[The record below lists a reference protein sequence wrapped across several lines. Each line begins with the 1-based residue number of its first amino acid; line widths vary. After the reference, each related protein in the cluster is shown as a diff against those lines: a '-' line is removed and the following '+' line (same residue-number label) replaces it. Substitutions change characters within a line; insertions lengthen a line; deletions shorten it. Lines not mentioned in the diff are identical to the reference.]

1 MSEKLYRGKT
11 MEQHAAELA
20 ELGHE
25 GEAVPLIDDQTHAEI
40 QALVDEIM
48 AGEEGDDGG
57 LLGPSGEL
65 IWNERNDH
73 PLSKTLKE
81 LVKKN
86 AVAIAYNYLHLDF
99 ASSFYRD
106 RMIDAK
112 NKLRQAESQ
121 ESTLG
126 QDDVEELQPRTVLT
140 IRDCADE
147 LRCSP
152 QAVRNMIKT
161 GKLRATQ
168 IGTGSQRKAY
178 TIKRSDLEA
187 LGRIQEETTAKPT
200 RRKNSGQDDNRW
212 GL

>member
-11 MEQHAAELA
+11 RQQIAAEMA
-20 ELGHE
+20 ELGNG
-25 GEAVPLIDDQTHAEI
+25 GEAVPFIDDQTHAEI

-48 AGEEGDDGG
+48 AGEEGDEGG

-73 PLSKTLKE
+73 PLSNTLKK
-81 LVKKN
+81 LVNEN
-86 AVAIAYNYLHLDF
+86 AVAIAYNYMHLDF
-99 ASSFYRD
+99 TSKFYRG
-106 RMIDAK
+106 MMTEAK
-112 NKLRQAESQ
+112 DKLRQADSQ

-126 QDDVEELQPRTVLT
+126 QDDEEKLQPRTVLT

-161 GKLRATQ
+161 GKLKATQ

-187 LGRIQEETTAKPT
+187 LAKVQEEPAVKPK
-200 RRKNSGQDDNRW
+200 RRKNNGQDENRW

>member
-1 MSEKLYRGKT
+1 MSVKLYRGRT
-11 MEQHAAELA
+11 REQIAAEMA
-20 ELGHE
+20 ELRHE
-25 GEAVPLIDDQTHAEI
+25 SEAVPLIDDQTHAEI

-48 AGEEGDDGG
+48 SGEESDDGG

-73 PLSKTLKE
+73 PLSETLKK
-81 LVKKN
+81 LVNEN
-86 AVAIAYNYLHLDF
+86 AVALAYNYMHLDV

-112 NKLRQAESQ
+112 GKLRQAESQ

-126 QDDVEELQPRTVLT
+126 QDDVQELQPRTVLT
-140 IRDCADE
+140 IKDCADE

-152 QAVRNMIKT
+152 QAVRDMIKT

-168 IGTGSQRKAY
+168 IGSGSQRKAY
-178 TIKRSDLEA
+178 TIKRSDLDA
-187 LGRIQEETTAKPT
+187 LAKVHDEQPAKP
-200 RRKNSGQDDNRW
+200 RRRNTGGQDDNRW
-212 GL
+212 DL